1 MEYILVDLENYE
13 RFMQINNLSW
23 EGLIVEEYSK
33 GKARIY
39 LHLPKRKRRYIK
51 QEIGRAV
58 LKIGGLINASKYK

>member
-13 RFMQINNLSW
+13 RYMSINILSW

-39 LHLPKRKRRYIK
+39 LHLPKRKRKYTK
-51 QEIGRAV
+51 LKIGKIV
-58 LKIGGLINASKYK
+58 LKIGGLLNGPSK

>member
-13 RFMQINNLSW
+13 RYMSINNLSW

-39 LHLPKRKRRYIK
+39 LNLPKRKRKYTK
-51 QEIGRAV
+51 LKIGKMV
-58 LKIGGLINASKYK
+58 LKIGGLLNGSSK